1 MATLT
6 QSTTLTQNNRVG
18 VLTTPLGQDVLCL
31 VRFDGHEGLS
41 EVFEFHAEA
50 ISEKKSIDFN
60 DALGRSCTVKIT
72 SFGRE
77 REFTGILVEAHS
89 AGLSEQG
96 EYFTYHITLRPWLWL
111 LTRTSDCRVFH
122 EKKAPDIIEQVFKD
136 RGFSSGT
143 DYELKLTD
151 SNYPKRDY
159 TVQYRETDFN
169 FVTRLMEKEGIYYY
183 FEFKNGQHKLILA
196 NSKTSHQ
203 AVQGLEKLPF
213 HPVGGQFLRQE
224 ERITGWTSSRQLRT
238 GKFELNDY
246 NYEKPNAK
254 LQSLAE
260 GPEGYARDNMEIYN
274 YPGMFKEKSIGERY
288 AKIELQ
294 AEQATDHRRQGYGEA
309 LGLFAGG
316 LTTLQY
322 YPDRQHP
329 IDSENIEYLI
339 VRASHTFGT
348 QRYRSGGGAGEEE
361 AYHGNYEFQ
370 PSSRPFRAPIIT
382 PKPRIYG
389 IQTAK
394 VVTKD
399 DNGSEEIEVEKLTE
413 IYVWFYWDRKQHD
426 EPKRSCKIRVAQV
439 WAQKKWGGQFIP
451 RVGQEAVIE
460 FLEGDPDRP
469 LVVGTVYNDDNQ
481 PPYDLPDKKN
491 IAGILSNSTKNAS
504 GYNEWNFDD
513 TKDAEKITVHAQKD
527 LDTTVLN
534 SETRTIGDS
543 FTTPTGSPSRK
554 TELKMGDDQLDV
566 DSGAILHTAKV
577 KIVLTVGPSKLTIDP
592 TGITLNAPT
601 ITLNASGLITINGG
615 MVKIN

>member
-196 NSKTSHQ
+196 ELENVASGGPGPRKTALPSGRRAIPPARGAYYRLDQ
-203 AVQGLEKLPF
+203 FTPVEDRKIRTQRLQLRKTQREAAKSCRGTGGLRPRQYGNLQLSWDVQGK
-213 HPVGGQFLRQE
+213 V
-224 ERITGWTSSRQLRT
+224 
-238 GKFELNDY
+238 
-246 NYEKPNAK
+246 
-254 LQSLAE
+254 
-260 GPEGYARDNMEIYN
+260 
-274 YPGMFKEKSIGERY
+274 
-288 AKIELQ
+288 
-294 AEQATDHRRQGYGEA
+294 HR
-309 LGLFAGG
+309 
-316 LTTLQY
+316 
-322 YPDRQHP
+322 
-329 IDSENIEYLI
+329 
-339 VRASHTFGT
+339 
-348 QRYRSGGGAGEEE
+348 
-361 AYHGNYEFQ
+361 
-370 PSSRPFRAPIIT
+370 
-382 PKPRIYG
+382 
-389 IQTAK
+389 
-394 VVTKD
+394 
-399 DNGSEEIEVEKLTE
+399 
-413 IYVWFYWDRKQHD
+413 
-426 EPKRSCKIRVAQV
+426 
-439 WAQKKWGGQFIP
+439 
-451 RVGQEAVIE
+451 
-460 FLEGDPDRP
+460 
-469 LVVGTVYNDDNQ
+469 
-481 PPYDLPDKKN
+481 
-491 IAGILSNSTKNAS
+491 
-504 GYNEWNFDD
+504 
-513 TKDAEKITVHAQKD
+513 
-527 LDTTVLN
+527 
-534 SETRTIGDS
+534 
-543 FTTPTGSPSRK
+543 
-554 TELKMGDDQLDV
+554 
-566 DSGAILHTAKV
+566 
-577 KIVLTVGPSKLTIDP
+577 
-592 TGITLNAPT
+592 
-601 ITLNASGLITINGG
+601 
-615 MVKIN
+615 